1 MELRHL
7 RYFVAV
13 AQELNFRRAA
23 KILNI
28 AQPPLSIQ
36 IRGLEDELG
45 AKLFDRSSRAIA
57 LTAAGQQ
64 LLLDARRVLAESKL
78 AENNV
83 RKAAAG
89 LVGRLNIGFMLSTA
103 NEFLGEAVRKF
114 MTSYPSV
121 EINLLNLTNSE
132 QIKALEDDRIDIAFT
147 RSKITKPDFE
157 THILVEEPM
166 VMMVPSD
173 DLLSQK
179 KRLAW
184 KDLDGKVI
192 VTIHPDLALGFYDN
206 FFAKCLEAKISFV
219 RGQYANDLHTE
230 MWLVSIGMGWAPTSL
245 TTCRIKRPNVS
256 YCVLPSNLPRVQTAM
271 SWKKT
276 RVSPSVANFIEVIRP
291 LAMKSPL
298 GKTG

>member
-28 AQPPLSIQ
+28 AQPPLSMQ
-36 IRGLEDELG
+36 IRSLEEELG
-45 AKLFDRSSRAIA
+45 AKLFDRSNRAIA
-57 LTAAGQQ
+57 LTPAGQQ
-64 LLLDARRVLAESKL
+64 FHLDARRVLAESKL
-78 AENNV
+78 AVTNV

-103 NEFLGEAVRKF
+103 NEFLGEAVRQF
-114 MTSYPSV
+114 MISYPSV
-121 EINLLNLTNSE
+121 EISLLDLTNSE
-132 QIKALEDDRIDIAFT
+132 QIKALEEDRIDIAFT
-147 RSKITKPDFE
+147 RSKITKSDLE

-206 FFAKCLEAKISFV
+206 FFAKCLEAKISV
-219 RGQYANDLHTE
+219 VTGQYANDLHTE

-245 TTCRIKRPNVS
+245 TTSRIKRPNVS
-256 YCVLPSNLPRVQTAM
+256 YCVLPANLPKVQTAM
-271 SWKKT
+271 SWKKAS
-276 RVSPSVANFIEVIRP
+276 VSPSVANFIEVIQP
-291 LAMKSPL
+291 LAMRRL
-298 GKTG
+298 VGKPG